1 MSAAFRCYSAIVE
14 LEESMKVIDLRSIPA
29 EELWKLF
36 EVATAQLGNKLAAEK
51 AKLQEREERL
61 RKLQSVGIVI
71 NPDVRRPYPKVRPKY
86 RNPRNP
92 AETWTGRGKR
102 PRWLM
107 AELRSGEKLENF
119 LIARPGE

>member
-1 MSAAFRCYSAIVE
+1 
-14 LEESMKVIDLRSIPA
+14 MKVIDLRSIPA

-36 EVATAQLGNKLAAEK
+36 ELATAQLGSKLAAEK

-71 NPDVRRPYPKVRPKY
+71 NPDLRRPYPKVLPKY

-119 LIARPGE
+119 LIARPGERGRETD